1 MDTTKNEGL
10 ERNTFRILCHTPVN
24 AWRYEKLEL
33 QCRWSLGALKGSGC
47 CRSDL
52 GLLDIQNWQMK
63 RKRMTCWWWRVGEGT
78 WTTIELWILRQVGE
92 CFEREI
98 ESHLKWWI
106 TWNYPPNW
114 NHWPFQRSTQRT
126 CRQNSCSPHVFLCFS
141 RAKANINRPGNFNRR
156 HDHGTGTASFL
167 ASGLQSRSCRILEVE
182 LNDDLTIF
190 DMFCFG
196 CRMKNV
202 I

>member
-63 RKRMTCWWWRVGEGT
+63 RKKHMLMVKSGGRNLNNNRIVNSTSSWWMFREGGRIPLEMVNYMKLPSKLKSPT
-78 WTTIELWILRQVGE
+78 VSEVYAA
-92 CFEREI
+92 
-98 ESHLKWWI
+98 HLQAKLMFP
-106 TWNYPPNW
+106 TRFPV
-114 NHWPFQRSTQRT
+114 FF
-126 CRQNSCSPHVFLCFS
+126 SCQGKHQSPWQF
-141 RAKANINRPGNFNRR
+141 
-156 HDHGTGTASFL
+156 
-167 ASGLQSRSCRILEVE
+167 
-182 LNDDLTIF
+182 
-190 DMFCFG
+190 
-196 CRMKNV
+196 
-202 I
+202 